1 MGDEMVYKLYSRR
14 MKERSGEPEVYV
26 YDDFPTAFR
35 NQFFRIYERL
45 VGDQDHEYGSLYKIT
60 QNLCEIFAQEKGLK
74 CIPGH
79 YPYGANT
86 MWALENYIDQCD
98 DEDFL
103 DLMDFI
109 GGAFLSNEKIWGKAQ
124 YSIKPQE
131 FQDAIDELNE
141 RLKQH
146 GLGYELINQEI
157 VKKTNTVTHE
167 KIVKPALMLL
177 TDEEF
182 RGAEDEYLQ
191 AFEHYKHG
199 ENKDAILNAIK
210 AFEST
215 MKTICAGMGY
225 PFKPQSDTAK
235 QLIAI
240 LQENQFYPSYLNTHM
255 SGVRTTLESGAPT
268 LRNKEAGHGQG
279 AEVKDVSDEY
289 VEYALN
295 LVATNIL
302 FLYRIYKSRKGGN

>member
-26 YDDFPTAFR
+26 YDEFPAAFR

-45 VGDQDHEYGSLYKIT
+45 VHNEDYQCHSLYGIT
-60 QNLCEIFAQEKGLK
+60 QQLCETFAQEKGLK
-74 CIPGH
+74 CIPGS
-79 YPYGANT
+79 YAYRANT
-86 MWALENYIDQCD
+86 LWALENYIDQCD
-98 DEDFL
+98 NEDFL

-109 GGAFLSNEKIWGKAQ
+109 GGAFLSNEKVWKKAQ
-124 YSIKPQE
+124 YSIGVKE

-146 GLGYELINQEI
+146 GLGYELINHEI
-157 VKKTNTVTHE
+157 IKKTNTVTHE

-182 RGAEDEYLQ
+182 RGAEDEYLL
-191 AFEHYKHG
+191 AFEHYEHG

-235 QLIAI
+235 QLIAT
-240 LQENQFYPSYLNTHM
+240 LEKNQFYPSYLNNHIT
-255 SGVRTTLESGAPT
+255 GIRTTLESGAPT